1 MVPAK
6 QALNRGASRPDSNLR
21 EDGRNQKVRFSQP
34 QFICYPSTSKGSTI
48 SIVTLDI
55 IPIPTPSDDDL
66 FRFESAL
73 HCQERLTSLAALF
86 PFKMV

>member
-6 QALNRGASRPDSNLR
+6 QALNRGASRPDSNLPVR
-21 EDGRNQKVRFSQP
+21 EA
-34 QFICYPSTSKGSTI
+34 
-48 SIVTLDI
+48 IVTLDI

-86 PFKMV
+86 PCKMG